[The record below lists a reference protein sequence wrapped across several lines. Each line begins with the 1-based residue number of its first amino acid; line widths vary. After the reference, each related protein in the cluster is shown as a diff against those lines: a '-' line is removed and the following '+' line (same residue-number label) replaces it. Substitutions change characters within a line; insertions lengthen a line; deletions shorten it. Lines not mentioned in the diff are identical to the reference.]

1 MFPETYLLKLNTYN
15 LSLIIVVIS
24 AFLTLYFLCK
34 KLNVDYNYYKFIS
47 INGAISLIVGLFSA
61 TIFQSLYNKIDSN
74 SNIVGG
80 ATFLGGLLGGAIFF
94 FVACYLCRNKYDGKL
109 SDVIS
114 ILPCAVLIGHFF
126 GRIGCFLE
134 GCCYGTQ
141 TNSFLG
147 VQFPNLENK
156 VHPTQLYEATFLLI
170 LFVVL
175 LFLLLKYKFNYNLS
189 LYLISYGIFR
199 FLIEFLRGDERGA
212 FIKGISP
219 SQFWSIIMIVIG
231 VVLIIISIVNKKK
244 SIKFN

>member
-15 LSLIIVVIS
+15 LSLIIGVIS

-34 KLNVDYNYYKFIS
+34 KLNVDYIYYKFIS

-94 FVACYLCRNKYDGKL
+94 FVTCYLCRNKYDGKL

-175 LFLLLKYKFNYNLS
+175 LILLLKYKFNYNLS
-189 LYLISYGIFR
+189 LYFANCVRY
-199 FLIEFLRGDERGA
+199 
-212 FIKGISP
+212 
-219 SQFWSIIMIVIG
+219 V
-231 VVLIIISIVNKKK
+231 
-244 SIKFN
+244 